1 MTINAVI
8 FDLDN
13 TLIDYLKMKRLAT
26 RAAARAMVGA
36 GLKADRMELDRKLFE
51 HYLDYGIESDDA
63 FQQYLLKTCRK
74 VDPRILAAAVNAYL
88 REKARRLR
96 PYPGAVETLKSLR
109 KRGLKLAVVSDG
121 FRLKVWMRL
130 NASGLDRYFDAVVA
144 FEDTGKAKPAKE
156 PFLKAVSALRV
167 KPRECLMVGDWP
179 EKDMVGAKAC
189 GMMTAWAKYGGR
201 KVPSGADFILNKI
214 SDIVALPGIMRD
226 AEE

>member
-1 MTINAVI
+1 MRIKAVI

-13 TLIDYLKMKRLAT
+13 TLLDYLKMKREAT

-36 GLKADRMELDRKLFE
+36 GLKADRAELARTLFE
-51 HYLDYGIESDDA
+51 HYLDYGIDSDDA
-63 FQQYLLKTCRK
+63 FQQFLLKTYK
-74 VDPRILAAAVNAYL
+74 KLDYRILAAAVNAYL
-88 REKARRLR
+88 REKAHHLH
-96 PYPGAVETLKSLR
+96 PYPGTVETLKSLI
-109 KRGLKLAVVSDG
+109 KRGLKLAIVSDG

-130 NASGLDRYFDAVVA
+130 NAAGLDRYFEAVVA
-144 FEDTGKAKPAKE
+144 FEDTGKKKPDKA
-156 PFLKAVSALRV
+156 PFLKALSQLRI

-214 SDIVALPGIMRD
+214 SDIVEIPGIKCD
-226 AEE
+226 AE